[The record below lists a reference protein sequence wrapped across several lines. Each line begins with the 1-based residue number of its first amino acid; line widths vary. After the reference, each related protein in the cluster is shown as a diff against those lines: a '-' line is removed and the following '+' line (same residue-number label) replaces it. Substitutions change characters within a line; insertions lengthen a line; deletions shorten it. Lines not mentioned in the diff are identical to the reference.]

1 MSDPI
6 GKFVAATLVTAA
18 AAYTLVIGW
27 LVLFTIAFFGIEGL
41 GSHLLGLSVLF
52 VMAISPL
59 PIWWYCLKRAA
70 AWLRGER
77 PRL

>member
-18 AAYTLVIGW
+18 AAYTLVMGW
-27 LVLFTIAFFGIEGL
+27 LVFFTIAFFGIEGF
-41 GSHLLGLSVLF
+41 GSHLLGLSVRF

>member
-1 MSDPI
+1 MSNVM
-6 GKFVAATLVTAA
+6 GKFVAATLVAVAA
-18 AAYTLVIGW
+18 TYTLFIGW
-27 LVLFTIAFFGIEGL
+27 LILFTIAFFGIEDF
-41 GSHLLGLSVLF
+41 GSDLLGFSVMF

-59 PIWWYCLKRAA
+59 PIWRYCLKRAA